1 MPARRAVTPQ
11 RAASPSGRG
20 RRRWL
25 RPLALLGLALVAADA
40 LYLAAIWPDWDA
52 LARGPAPRSAFLLAY
67 ERERTAHGW
76 PPPLWRPVPLA
87 AISRHMTRAAI
98 VAEDARF
105 WSHEGVD
112 LVALRDALDEN
123 LERGRLAFGGSTISQ
138 QTVKNLFLTPSRSPL
153 RKWHELVL
161 TLAMER
167 HLSKRRILELYLN
180 VAELGL
186 GVYGVEAAA
195 QRYFGTSAAEL
206 SREQAAELAASLP
219 SPKRSN
225 PATRT
230 RFFQARTRKILRI
243 LERVGDS

>member
-1 MPARRAVTPQ
+1 MPVRRATRPRRDSSASGRRARRWV
-11 RAASPSGRG
+11 RAAGA
-20 RRRWL
+20 L
-25 RPLALLGLALVAADA
+25 ALALLAADA
-40 LYLAAIWPDWDA
+40 LYLAAIWPDWEA
-52 LARGPAPRSAFLLAY
+52 LARGPVPPSAFLRSY
-67 ERERTAHGW
+67 EGERRAHGW
-76 PPPLWRPVPLA
+76 PSAVWRPVPLA
-87 AISRHMTRAAI
+87 AISRHMVRAAI

-112 LVALRDALDEN
+112 LVALRDAMDEN

-138 QTVKNLFLTPSRSPL
+138 QTAKNLFLSPSRNPL

-167 HLSKRRILELYLN
+167 SLSKRRILEIYLN

-195 QRYFGTSAAEL
+195 ERYFGSSAADL

-230 RFFQARTRKILRI
+230 RFFQQRARKILRI
-243 LERVGDS
+243 LDRVDGS

>member
-1 MPARRAVTPQ
+1 MPARRAFTP
-11 RAASPSGRG
+11 RPAASPSGR
-20 RRRWL
+20 RRARWL
-25 RPLALLGLALVAADA
+25 RAVAGVGLALLAADA
-40 LYLAAIWPDWDA
+40 LYLAAIWPDWGA
-52 LARGPAPRSAFLLAY
+52 LARGPVPRSAFLSDY
-67 ERERTAHGW
+67 QRERRAHGW
-76 PPPLWRPVPLA
+76 PAPVWRPVPLS
-87 AISRHMTRAAI
+87 AISRHMVRAAI

-167 HLSKRRILELYLN
+167 YLSKRRILEIYLN

-195 QRYFGTSAAEL
+195 QRYFGTSAAGL

-219 SPKRSN
+219 SPKRNN
-225 PATRT
+225 PATRS
-230 RFFQARTRKILRI
+230 RFFERRAHKILRI
-243 LERVGDS
+243 LERVDDS

>member
-1 MPARRAVTPQ
+1 MPVRRAALP
-11 RAASPSGRG
+11 RRSSLASGG
-20 RRRWL
+20 HGRRWL
-25 RPLALLGLALVAADA
+25 RLASALALALVAADA

-52 LARGPAPRSAFLLAY
+52 LARGPIPRSAFLREY
-67 ERERTAHGW
+67 ERERRAHGW
-76 PPPLWRPVPLA
+76 PEPVWRPVPLA
-87 AISRHMTRAAI
+87 AISRHMQRTVI

-123 LERGRLAFGGSTISQ
+123 LERGRLTFGGSTISQ
-138 QTVKNLFLTPSRSPL
+138 QTVKNLFLSPSRDPL
-153 RKWHELVL
+153 RKWHEIVL

-167 HLSKRRILELYLN
+167 HLTKRRILEIYLN

-195 QRYFGTSAAEL
+195 QRYFGTSAAAL
-206 SREQAAELAASLP
+206 TREQAAALAASLP

-225 PATRT
+225 PLTRT
-230 RFFQARTRKILRI
+230 RFFEHRTRKILGI